1 MSRYN
6 KLAEKS
12 LTDSSILETRKVIVH
27 IDKSLSVAI
36 KCLTAQRNTLRMS
49 RIGSFIGPSG
59 LNITQSL
66 AEKSAQTKCLIKL
79 AQEIK

>member
-49 RIGSFIGPSG
+49 RIGSFIGASG
-59 LNITQSL
+59 LNITQS
-66 AEKSAQTKCLIKL
+66 
-79 AQEIK
+79 